1 MSKRTWTGI
10 VIIAASVV
18 TLVAVITSS
27 AFGQAASPAD
37 GRPHTITV
45 SAFATISTTP
55 DEAVI
60 TFGIHTEHADSVA
73 ALNQNARIVNDVLAA
88 MKALGIT
95 ERDMETTNV
104 NISPQTINR
113 GTTSEATVYNA
124 STTLSVT
131 IADFDSIG
139 AAIRDGVEAG
149 ATRVSGVRFGVA
161 DPTGA
166 KKRAL
171 ESAVESARAKA
182 DALAGAAGSSVTGVV
197 QIRETSSTG
206 EPRPYFSDA
215 RALAYDEAAAF
226 SVVPPRD
233 IETKVTIQVVWSIS

>member
-1 MSKRTWTGI
+1 MSKRTWTS
-10 VIIAASVV
+10 VTIIAASVV

-73 ALNQNARIVNDVLAA
+73 ALNENARIVNDVLAA

-113 GTTSEATVYNA
+113 GTASEATVYNA

-131 IADFDSIG
+131 IMDFDSIG

-149 ATRVSGVRFGVA
+149 ATRVNGVRFGVA

-182 DALAGAAGSSVTGVV
+182 DALAGAAGSSVTGVI

-233 IETKVTIQVVWSIS
+233 IETKVTIQVVWSIN